1 MTGIMF
7 RLVQWSS
14 RHRSLLA
21 DLFGLGLTLLLL
33 LDYLRPSL
41 LTIPTI
47 PAGGDTPCHY
57 PTAVFLREQLLPR
70 CRIHGWYSGAYLGH
84 PVLLYYFPL
93 PFLVMALISL
103 VTTMPVAF
111 KVATALGVFLLPP
124 LTFLALRRMG
134 LRFPAPLLGAA
145 AATVFLFLE
154 ENPIWGGT
162 LTSMLAGEFAY
173 SFGTALAVLFLG
185 LAFRYQSGKGRA
197 WSAALTLALTALA
210 HGYAVLWAG
219 LSATFFLW
227 ADRDRGAV
235 LRRLAVVWGWAFAG
249 AAFWLLPLLVAWR
262 WTTPYNDPWLEVGW
276 RNLVPPLLW
285 PMIMMSAFGL
295 LFFSGGARRGDP
307 MRAPFLF
314 LLYAAGTAVALTIAG
329 SALGVVNVRF
339 LPFAQLNV
347 CLAGAVALA
356 RIVAQLRAPRLAAL
370 GLTMLAVVYADAGS
384 RVLRAWIE
392 WNYTGLETKELWP
405 AYRRLAERLRGS
417 FSDPR
422 VAVEYS
428 PEHEKTG
435 SIRVYETLPFFA
447 GRSTLEGVYNQ
458 ASLSSPAVYYL
469 ASELSAVAPNPYR
482 RLAYSSFDPG
492 TALAR
497 MRLLNVSQ
505 IVALSARLVA
515 ALEARADVER
525 MDRIKPYVVFR
536 LKDPGPGYVEP
547 LAYAPVRC
555 SPSRWREKAYDHLR
569 RKPPSRVALVF
580 TNDPRFTLVDSRRDA
595 APPEV
600 RLPDDVEVDAEIH
613 GERILIR
620 TDRIGHPLLV
630 KISYH
635 PRWRVKGADGPFLVA
650 PSLML
655 VVPRETQVEM
665 SYAARTWSDGL
676 GIVLTLSALL
686 AWAGGLVRRRFAP
699 RRGED
704 ARATS

>member
-1 MTGIMF
+1 
-7 RLVQWSS
+7 
-14 RHRSLLA
+14 
-21 DLFGLGLTLLLL
+21 
-33 LDYLRPSL
+33 
-41 LTIPTI
+41 
-47 PAGGDTPCHY
+47 
-57 PTAVFLREQLLPR
+57 
-70 CRIHGWYSGAYLGH
+70 
-84 PVLLYYFPL
+84 
-93 PFLVMALISL
+93 
-103 VTTMPVAF
+103 
-111 KVATALGVFLLPP
+111 
-124 LTFLALRRMG
+124 
-134 LRFPAPLLGAA
+134 
-145 AATVFLFLE
+145 
-154 ENPIWGGT
+154 
-162 LTSMLAGEFAY
+162 
-173 SFGTALAVLFLG
+173 
-185 LAFRYQSGKGRA
+185 
-197 WSAALTLALTALA
+197 
-210 HGYAVLWAG
+210 
-219 LSATFFLW
+219 
-227 ADRDRGAV
+227 
-235 LRRLAVVWGWAFAG
+235 
-249 AAFWLLPLLVAWR
+249 
-262 WTTPYNDPWLEVGW
+262 
-276 RNLVPPLLW
+276 
-285 PMIMMSAFGL
+285 
-295 LFFSGGARRGDP
+295 
-307 MRAPFLF
+307 
-314 LLYAAGTAVALTIAG
+314 
-329 SALGVVNVRF
+329 
-339 LPFAQLNV
+339 
-347 CLAGAVALA
+347 
-356 RIVAQLRAPRLAAL
+356 
-370 GLTMLAVVYADAGS
+370 
-384 RVLRAWIE
+384 
-392 WNYTGLETKELWP
+392 
-405 AYRRLAERLRGS
+405 
-417 FSDPR
+417 
-422 VAVEYS
+422 
-428 PEHEKTG
+428 
-435 SIRVYETLPFFA
+435 
-447 GRSTLEGVYNQ
+447 
-458 ASLSSPAVYYL
+458 
-469 ASELSAVAPNPYR
+469 
-482 RLAYSSFDPG
+482 
-492 TALAR
+492 